1 MLVLIIYI
9 NIILIFINITM
20 DTLNKFLE
28 TYNYFIDCKPS
39 GFINCYELSDDI
51 MEQIIFNDG
60 KYKFAFPL
68 NNDLLFYEKRVI
80 KGPITIRRM
89 LQIVYNFYQEPLNV
103 NDIEKAFEG
112 CEYLKEEYEYI
123 KTVLLEENYTILKYN
138 VFTTDPDPD
147 FCGLHF
153 NSETGEYEIELG
165 PI

>member
-1 MLVLIIYI
+1 
-9 NIILIFINITM
+9 M

-39 GFINCYELSDDI
+39 SFINCYELSDDI

-68 NNDLLFYEKRVI
+68 NNDLLFYETRVI

-89 LQIVYNFYQEPLNV
+89 LQIVYNFYKEPLNV
-103 NDIEKAFEG
+103 NDIERAFQG
-112 CEYLKEEYEYI
+112 YDYLYDYLKEG
-123 KTVLLEENYTILKYN
+123 KLEDDLPILKYE